1 MVPAV
6 FPFISNVFS
15 TVSSVR
21 ETLALEVPWGKG
33 LERRRLKWHYFV
45 TAVGIQKH
53 SSLRMCMY
61 CIVSYFYLYLCIYIF
76 VFVFAV
82 LSIYVFLNVCYVFYI
97 LVNKKT
103 YMCNVVNVLCQSG
116 LATIL
121 WLFAL
126 FSSTFEPK
134 KRNQTSIP
142 EPGIGFA
149 IQRIYLSRR
158 QDL

>member
-1 MVPAV
+1 MHRPPPDHHIYLHWLAAVLVSQSQSIECIRAVPDWVGIKAIDSPARVGGEHKTKSRIGKVYPQEKVLRIEEEKMVPAV

-61 CIVSYFYLYLCIYIF
+61 CIVSYFYLYLY
-76 VFVFAV
+76 
-82 LSIYVFLNVCYVFYI
+82 
-97 LVNKKT
+97 
-103 YMCNVVNVLCQSG
+103 
-116 LATIL
+116 
-121 WLFAL
+121 
-126 FSSTFEPK
+126 
-134 KRNQTSIP
+134 
-142 EPGIGFA
+142 
-149 IQRIYLSRR
+149 IYLYLR
-158 QDL
+158 L